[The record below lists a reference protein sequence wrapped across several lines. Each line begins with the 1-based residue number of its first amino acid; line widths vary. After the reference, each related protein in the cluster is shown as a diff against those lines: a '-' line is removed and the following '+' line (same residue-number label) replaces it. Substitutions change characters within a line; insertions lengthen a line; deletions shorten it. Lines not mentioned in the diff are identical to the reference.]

1 MFKIRVMNYRE
12 AFDYVY
18 NHSFISDENNKKFAI
33 LSIQDTPANEMAVG
47 YKAAGNCLAALNIWF
62 SDLTESGFE
71 DAKKR
76 HPNWIGHMKLIND
89 IDAMKIKE
97 FVNYVS
103 TLDIDML
110 IIHCRAGQSRS
121 AGVAAAVSVALF
133 GTDKEY
139 FDDPRYTVNMTVYR
153 KVLKAFGLDLSSCFS
168 E

>member
-47 YKAAGNCLAALNIWF
+47 YRAAGNC
-62 SDLTESGFE
+62 
-71 DAKKR
+71 AKEK